1 MPIFHAIGI
10 GVLILVL
17 KFLTPQILAAGEQ
30 TAIAFLHGATVSA
43 VAATD
48 IAAHAGSI
56 PLPNTLSPSSP

>member
-1 MPIFHAIGI
+1 M
-10 GVLILVL
+10 LIIVL

-43 VAATD
+43 TAATD

-56 PLPNTLSPSSP
+56 PLHNTLSPSSP